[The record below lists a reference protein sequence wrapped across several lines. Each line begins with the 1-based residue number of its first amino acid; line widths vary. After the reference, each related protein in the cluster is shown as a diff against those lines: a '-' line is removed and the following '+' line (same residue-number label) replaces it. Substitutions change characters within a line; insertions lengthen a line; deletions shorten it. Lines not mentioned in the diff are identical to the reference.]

1 MERER
6 EREGEREGGER
17 ERGRERGREGEKER
31 ERERGGEREGG
42 ERERGREGER
52 ERRER
57 RRGGDLP
64 RIKSKVATKRQGGL
78 IGVPRC
84 RRRRQP
90 NIAHLQ
96 PTTET
101 NTEMHLIRTSRN
113 NCNAHWQHD
122 EYRISLAARMPM
134 QSGDSLVVVIIF
146 PLATMLTFTSAVAKL
161 TIRVLGQH
169 HSLLQ
174 VISQS

>member
-1 MERER
+1 MGER
-6 EREGEREGGER
+6 EREGERGGGERGEREGER
-17 ERGRERGREGEKER
+17 EREKARERGREGAR
-31 ERERGGEREGG
+31 EGEGEREG
-42 ERERGREGER
+42 
-52 ERRER
+52 ER

-64 RIKSKVATKRQGGL
+64 RSKSKVATKRQGGL

-101 NTEMHLIRTSRN
+101 NTEMHLISTSRN

-122 EYRISLAARMPM
+122 EDR
-134 QSGDSLVVVIIF
+134 
-146 PLATMLTFTSAVAKL
+146 
-161 TIRVLGQH
+161 
-169 HSLLQ
+169 
-174 VISQS
+174 SQQGCLCNQGTAL